1 MSDRPDLGALDLL
14 VRVAESGSLGAAA
27 RQVGIA
33 QPNASRAIGRL
44 ERQLGVVLLTRGP
57 RGSRLTTEGSV
68 VVEWARE
75 ALAGVDRVVVGARS
89 LAAQRTPH
97 LRVTAS
103 LTIAEYL
110 APEWLS
116 RLRQRHPD
124 LRVSLTVGNSSEA
137 IAQVVG
143 GRVEVGFVETP
154 TAPRAVS
161 STTVATDT
169 LVVVVGADHAWAGRR
184 RPVGAEELS
193 AADLVVR
200 ESGSGTRET
209 LTRALARAG
218 VELGESHLELASTAA
233 VKAAAAAGHS
243 PAVLSNLAVG
253 SELRTGVLVE
263 VPTEGL
269 DLTRQLRAVWPTS
282 VRPTGAAA
290 DLVRLA
296 RRGRG
301 DAAVSP
307 GRSTR

>member
-1 MSDRPDLGALDLL
+1 MSSRPDLAALDLL

-27 RQVGIA
+27 REVGIA
-33 QPNASRAIGRL
+33 QPNASRAIARL
-44 ERQLGVVLLTRGP
+44 ERQLGVVLLARGP
-57 RGSRLTTEGSV
+57 RGSRLTTEGGV

-124 LRVSLTVGNSSEA
+124 LRVSLTVGNSSEV

-143 GRVEVGFVETP
+143 GRVSVGFVEIP

-161 STTVATDT
+161 SSTVATDT
-169 LVVVVGADHAWAGRR
+169 LVVVVGADHPWAGRR
-184 RPVGAEELS
+184 RPVGAVELA

-218 VELGESHLELASTAA
+218 AELGESHLELASTAA

-243 PAVLSNLAVG
+243 PAVLSDLAVG
-253 SELRTGVLVE
+253 SELRAGVLVE
-263 VPTEGL
+263 VPTTGL
-269 DLTRQLRAVWPTS
+269 DLTRQLRAVWPIS
-282 VRPTGAAA
+282 VRPTGAAG

-296 RRGRG
+296 RRG
-301 DAAVSP
+301 P
-307 GRSTR
+307 G